1 MSPSSKDAQC
11 IWMLYEQQAAPMA
24 TPQATPQA
32 APMAAPQQP
41 AAPAAAPQQ
50 PQPNATNPPAF
61 ALRTFGDLKAIINR
75 IKNKQRTGNVVAAAT
90 DVAIDGIIGLIP
102 GLSTAKTAFDF
113 FKKATARP
121 DTQKT
126 NSFIDLLDVDDSMSK
141 IVDDA
146 EENGFLQ
153 SIEAIISKKPDK
165 ESLPP
170 NWNMTNELINYL
182 RDKYK
187 ISPAV
192 LRHLQTM
199 QANAAA
205 PNTAAPLR

>member
-11 IWMLYEQQAAPMA
+11 IWMLYEQQATPMATPMA
-24 TPQATPQA
+24 TPQQPAS
-32 APMAAPQQP
+32 APQQ
-41 AAPAAAPQQ
+41 QQ
-50 PQPNATNPPAF
+50 QTNATNPPAF

-75 IKNKQRTGNVVAAAT
+75 IKNKQKTGNVAAAAA

-153 SIEAIISKKPDK
+153 AIETTISKKPSK

-199 QANAAA
+199 QSNAITPNIAA
-205 PNTAAPLR
+205 PPR

>member
-24 TPQATPQA
+24 TPQA

-41 AAPAAAPQQ
+41 APAPQQ
-50 PQPNATNPPAF
+50 QQPNATNPPAF

-75 IKNKQRTGNVVAAAT
+75 IKNKQKTGNVAAAAT
-90 DVAIDGIIGLIP
+90 DVAIDSIIGLIP
-102 GLSTAKTAFDF
+102 GLSTAKTVFDF
-113 FKKATARP
+113 LKKTTTRP

-126 NSFIDLLDVDDSMSK
+126 NSFIDQLDVDDSMSK

-192 LRHLQTM
+192 LQHLQTM
-199 QANAAA
+199 QANATA